1 MEQTGLKTQEIYG
14 MIINLGVN
22 RNSINEVGYNYSVL
36 LNNVNDSRESIK
48 DYIKS
53 IQTTVTDGT
62 INKGVSENLNK
73 DEQEQ
78 IKAELIQLGIDAKF
92 LNSKDIRNV
101 YVAKQIVEGY
111 DFNRNI
117 SKEEKTV
124 LIKAILNNSL
134 LGKKNTITLISLIQ
148 DMEQRG
154 LNTQQIYGMI
164 INLGINGKIIEENGY
179 DYTHY

>member
-1 MEQTGLKTQEIYG
+1 M
-14 MIINLGVN
+14 
-22 RNSINEVGYNYSVL
+22 
-36 LNNVNDSRESIK
+36 
-48 DYIKS
+48 
-53 IQTTVTDGT
+53 
-62 INKGVSENLNK
+62 
-73 DEQEQ
+73 
-78 IKAELIQLGIDAKF
+78 
-92 LNSKDIRNV
+92 

-154 LNTQQIYGMI
+154 
-164 INLGINGKIIEENGY
+164 
-179 DYTHY
+179 